1 MTVYDK
7 LGIPDTWMAAVL
19 RRPGE
24 PLDIV
29 EVNRPALKPG
39 QVLVDLKYSG
49 VCRSQLM
56 EARGLRGDDR
66 WLPHLLGHEG
76 VGTVAGIGS
85 GVAKVKVG
93 DPVVVGWIKG
103 DGLESDAPSFLSV
116 DGEYLNSGLA
126 TTFSEYTVASENRVY
141 LRRDDLDDRVA
152 ALLGCALLTG
162 AGMVLNEA
170 RPEPGQV
177 LLINGLGGVGLS
189 ALFAA
194 LSCDSTIVVS
204 DPSADKRRYA
214 NGLGV
219 RHVLDPD
226 DGPIAGQVM
235 AVFPEG
241 VDLAIDASGTVAGI
255 EAAFGCLRY
264 GGGRLIFATH
274 PTAGEMLRLDPH
286 DLIKGRRIQG
296 SWGGDCRPDRDVPR
310 IAAAIH
316 GWEAGLSLMVSDI
329 YELSEVNQALDDLG
343 DSRSMRPLLRTGLS
357 R

>member
-1 MTVYDK
+1 MTAHDNF
-7 LGIPDTWMAAVL
+7 GIPDTWVAAVL

-29 EVNRPALKPG
+29 EVQRPELQPG
-39 QVLVDLKYSG
+39 QVLVDLNYSG

-56 EARGLRGDDR
+56 EARGLRGPDH

-76 VGTVAGIGS
+76 VGTVVGIGA

-103 DGLESDAPSFLSV
+103 DGLESDPPRFLSV
-116 DGEYLNSGLA
+116 DGETLNSGMA

-141 LRRDDLDDRVA
+141 LRPDCLDDRIAV
-152 ALLGCALLTG
+152 LLGCALLTG

-177 LLINGLGGVGLS
+177 LLISGLGGIGLS
-189 ALFAA
+189 ALLAA
-194 LSCDSTIVVS
+194 LNCDSTVVVS

-214 NGLGV
+214 TGLGV
-219 RHVLDPD
+219 GYVLDPD
-226 DGPIAGQVM
+226 DGPLTDQVM
-235 AVFPEG
+235 TIFPEG
-241 VDLAIDASGTVAGI
+241 VDIAIEASGSAAGI
-255 EAAFGCLRY
+255 ESAFGCLRY
-264 GGGRLIFATH
+264 GGGRLIFASH
-274 PTAGEMLRLDPH
+274 PATGEMIRLDPH

-296 SWGGDCRPDRDVPR
+296 SWGGNCHPDRDVPR
-310 IAAAIH
+310 IVDAIR
-316 GWEAGLSLMVSDI
+316 GSEAELSAMVSDV
-329 YELSEVNQALDDLG
+329 YDLSEVNQALDDLWT
-343 DSRSMRPLLRTGLS
+343 SRSMRPLLRTGIG